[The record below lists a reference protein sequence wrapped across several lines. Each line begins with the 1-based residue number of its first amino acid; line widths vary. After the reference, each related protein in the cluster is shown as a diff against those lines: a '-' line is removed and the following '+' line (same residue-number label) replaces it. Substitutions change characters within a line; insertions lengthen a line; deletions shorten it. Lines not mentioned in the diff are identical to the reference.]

1 MLNDDLRTQEEA
13 CCVAADY
20 AARHNA
26 SEKKAKAFAVT
37 WFNQGEGQIRTASA
51 LESLLK
57 GILGV

>member
-1 MLNDDLRTQEEA
+1 MLNDDLKTQEEA

-26 SEKKAKAFAVT
+26 NEQKAKDFAVT
-37 WFNQGEGQIRTASA
+37 WFVQGEGADRSSSA

-57 GILGV
+57 RILDV